1 MSKKEKIVQ
10 AAISVFRENG
20 IAKTKVSDIVKAA
33 GIAQGTFY
41 LYFPSLLSIMPAI
54 AKEMVDKMEEV
65 VEQNVVTDA
74 PFEEQ
79 IVQVVDAIFGL
90 VEKNRDIFAVIYA
103 GIAQTEHIKEWE
115 SIYAPFYEWMHH
127 FLESAQQQGIIRASF
142 NVKQGAK
149 IVIGLIEFAAEQIF
163 LYDESTEESIQE
175 QKKMLLDFLYNAL
188 GMRHD

>member
-65 VEQNVVTDA
+65 VEQKVEKDA
-74 PFEEQ
+74 SFEEQ
-79 IVQVVDAIFGL
+79 IVQVVDAIFDL
-90 VEKNRDIFAVIYA
+90 VEEHKDIFAIIYA

-115 SIYAPFYEWMHH
+115 NIYAPFYEWMHE
-127 FLESAQQQGIIRASF
+127 FLESAQQQGMIRLSF

-149 IVIGLIEFAAEQIF
+149 IVIGLIEVAAEQIF
-163 LYDESTEESIQE
+163 LYDESTAESVQE
-175 QKKMLLDFLYNAL
+175 QKTILLDFLYNAL
-188 GMRHD
+188 GMRHV